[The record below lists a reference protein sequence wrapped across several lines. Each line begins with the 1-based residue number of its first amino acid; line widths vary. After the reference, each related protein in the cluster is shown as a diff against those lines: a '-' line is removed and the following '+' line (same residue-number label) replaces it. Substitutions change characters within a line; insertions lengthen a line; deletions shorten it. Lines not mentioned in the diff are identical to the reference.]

1 MISWKI
7 WIEKEWKNEKITKLY
22 IKRRVE
28 ANSLLNFS
36 FFISRRCVHIT
47 DIGVGYISTM
57 GSLSAL
63 FLRWCI
69 LLRDF
74 GLQHLCGM
82 KSLQV
87 LSVAGKINL
96 KPAPYVTL
104 HLKNE
109 LHRPPFLKD
118 EQLLNKCYFQTLF
131 SYINNWPM
139 VL

>member
-1 MISWKI
+1 M
-7 WIEKEWKNEKITKLY
+7 TKLY

-28 ANSLLNFS
+28 VNSLLNFS

-96 KPAPYVTL
+96 KSALYVPYIARRN
-104 HLKNE
+104 LKNK

-118 EQLLNKCYFQTLF
+118 EQLLNKCYFQTFTLF
-131 SYINNWPM
+131 SYINN
-139 VL
+139 